1 MKSEHSFY
9 PRVVVALLFIIFCI
23 GCGTHHSNNV
33 FRSPNLDTVF
43 SPNGAIFGQRTGL
56 GEIRVFK
63 GIPYAKAAADNL
75 RWMPPVPADPFK
87 RVFQA
92 TMFGDNCDQGGGGPA
107 PPVKAGE
114 PANPYTAEYEI
125 NRGDPQS
132 ENCLCL
138 NIWTSAKTKDDN
150 LPVLVFI
157 HGGGL
162 GGGSGSIPLYDG
174 EGLARKG
181 IIVITIN
188 YRLAIFG
195 FFSHPA
201 LRVNGKPAGNFGL
214 LDQIEALK
222 WVQKNI
228 SSFGGDPHRVTIAGQ
243 SAGAWSVSALV
254 SSAMTKGLFHRAIA
268 QSGGI
273 FAPADSS
280 VRMNPFLS
288 IAHAEREGV
297 KFVRNYPCQDLSELK
312 KEPATNILK
321 KSISYGLVADGI
333 LLPKDIYTA
342 IAENKHNDI
351 PLLIGWNADDA
362 RGFGWQA
369 RTFATAAAKNQRA
382 KVFVYFFTKVAPGTP
397 EEVKLGAYHSA
408 EIAYVFN
415 NLKKWNRPWADD
427 DYKLSEMAS
436 SYWANFVKT
445 GDPNGPML
453 PVWPA
458 YKVNDQRCQEL
469 GKTVGSIPIPGKEE
483 YDFFNKTFH
492 R

>member
-1 MKSEHSFY
+1 MKTKNSFY
-9 PRVVVALLFIIFCI
+9 PEMVFAVLFIIFCF
-23 GCGTHHSNNV
+23 GCGTDHSNNG
-33 FRSPNLDTVF
+33 FKSSNLDTVF
-43 SPNGAIFGQRTGL
+43 SPNGVITGKKT
-56 GEIRVFK
+56 GMEAIRVFK
-63 GIPYAKAAADNL
+63 GIHYAKAPADNL
-75 RWMPPVPADPFK
+75 RWMPPVPAEPFEN
-87 RVFQA
+87 VFNA
-92 TMFGDNCDQGGGGPA
+92 TNFGDNCDQGGGGPA

-125 NRGDPQS
+125 NKSDPQS

-138 NIWTSAKTKDDN
+138 NIWTPAKTKDDN

-157 HGGGL
+157 NGGGL
-162 GGGSGSIPLYDG
+162 GGGSGSIPLYYG

-195 FFSHPA
+195 FFFHPA
-201 LRVNGKPAGNFGL
+201 LRINGKPAGNFGL

-243 SAGAWSVSALV
+243 SAGAWCVSALV
-254 SSAMTKGLFHRAIA
+254 SSPMTKGLFHRAIA

-273 FAPADSS
+273 FTPADSS
-280 VRMNPFLS
+280 LVMNPFLTT
-288 IAHAEREGV
+288 AHAEREGAR
-297 KFVRNYPCQDLSELK
+297 FVRNYPCQDISELR
-312 KEPATNILK
+312 KESPKNILK
-321 KSISYGLVADGI
+321 KSISYELMADGI

-342 IAENKHNDI
+342 FAENKQNDI

-369 RTFATAAAKNQRA
+369 RTFATMAAKNQKS

-397 EEVKLGAYHSA
+397 EEINLGAYHSA

-415 NLKKWNRPWADD
+415 NLQRWNRPWTNG
-427 DYKLSEMAS
+427 DYKLSDIAS
-436 SYWANFVKT
+436 SYWANFVIT
-445 GDPNGPML
+445 GDPNGPIL
-453 PVWPA
+453 TVWPVF
-458 YKVNDQRCQEL
+458 KINDQRCQEL
-469 GKTVGSIPIPGKEE
+469 GEKVVSIPIPGKEE
-483 YDFFNKTFH
+483 YDFFNKLFH
-492 R
+492 K